1 MLPNLAAIASNNAT
15 TTLAK
20 AADVITLSFTT
31 SETPAATPTV
41 TISGG
46 AASVSGSGTSYTA
59 TRTVLAGDTNGAA
72 PFSISFQNSYGCTGT
87 RTTTTNSS
95 SVTVDTVA
103 PTIPTGTIASNNAT
117 TSLAK
122 AANVITVSFTTSE
135 TPSATPTVTI
145 SGGTATVSGSGTS
158 YTATRTVLAADTNGV
173 APFSISI
180 TDASGNTASRT
191 ATTNSSS
198 VTVDTSAPT
207 IPTGTI
213 ASNNATTTLAKTGDV
228 ITLTFTTS
236 ETPSATPTATISGGA
251 AIVSGSGTSYT
262 ATRTVLAGD
271 TNGIAP
277 FSISITDAAGNTASR
292 TATTNSSSVTIDTS
306 APTIPTATI
315 ASNNANT
322 SLAKSG
328 DTITLSFTTSETPS
342 ATPTA
347 TISGGAA
354 LVSGSGTSYTATR
367 TVLAG
372 DTNGVAPFSI
382 GIADATG
389 NTASRTTTTN
399 SSSVTVDTSAPTIP
413 SASIASN
420 NANTSLAKSGDV
432 ITLSF
437 TTSETPVAT
446 PTVTIGG
453 AAASV
458 SGSGTSWTATKTVVG
473 GDTNGIVPFSI
484 SISDAAGNTA
494 SRTTTTDS
502 SQVIIDT
509 VAPTFSSVSI
519 ASNNANTAVA
529 GTGDIITLSFT
540 TSENLLG
547 TPVVTI
553 HGSAASVSGS
563 GTSWSA
569 TKTVASCSG
578 NLVTFSISV
587 NDTAGNA
594 ASRTTTTNGSQVT
607 INPTPSATIVSNGGT
622 ICSGFNATFTVNG
635 SNGATLN
642 YTITG
647 QVGTQQLALTGI
659 NQTITA
665 LNATSNVTL
674 TLSSIVNAN
683 CSSSTFA
690 TTTST
695 VTVNALPIVTASNVS
710 GCSGTAIALSGLP
723 LGGTFS
729 VANPYTG
736 PSTTYT
742 YSYTDGNGCSATSDP
757 ASITTNPLP
766 ATPTISA
773 GSATTFCLGGSVT
786 LTASSGSTYLW
797 STGATTPSITV
808 TTSGNYSVQVT
819 NGFGC
824 QSAFSADTIVTV
836 TPQPIWYLDADNDQ
850 YYTGTPQASCT
861 SPGAGYTTATLI
873 GGGDCSDNNAAINP
887 GATDICYNNI
897 DENCNGTKSDGCA
910 AVVVNMTQSYDNS
923 LLAPLSKAIPAVAY
937 TYPGATNLKYRYSI
951 TNLVTGITA
960 ADVIQTSRYVTIPAS
975 IHQYNATYT
984 IKASAV
990 INDEVVAFAGNTI
1003 TVFSPTVEKIA
1014 LSIAS
1019 CGTTLTTL
1027 PSTISAAPGLN
1038 ATSYTFRIRL
1048 NDSNPTPTYGYSS
1061 SASRFVSA
1069 NSFTGFPLQYS
1080 TSYKISVQYTSTDP
1094 VSNLPVESGYGA
1106 ECTVNTPTIPLISLA
1121 SPSCG
1126 SQVAAL
1132 NANISA
1138 SSALYATG
1146 YQFRIRLTTDN
1157 GPTPT
1162 YYTSVTNVSRF
1173 SSLTAFVGITYA
1185 YNTQY
1190 SISVQYSLA
1199 GTSGTIWSG
1208 YGSECIVKTPFFP
1221 TTSLVQSQCGLVTPT
1236 SLTQQLNIIAYP
1248 GFPNY
1253 RVKLEEIDGE
1263 DVTNSE
1269 EVVFTYSHFRLN
1281 QFSIAQSGKNYNL
1294 SVAIKLGN
1302 VFGDY
1307 STACDLF
1314 TAAASRTIQMPFKAT
1329 AYPNPFANNF
1339 MIDVKTNSISS
1350 VNLKVYDMVGRLI
1363 EQREVRLSDM
1373 ENTTIGDLYPS
1384 GIYNVIVSQD
1394 KIVETLRVVKR

>member
-1 MLPNLAAIASNNAT
+1 M
-15 TTLAK
+15 
-20 AADVITLSFTT
+20 
-31 SETPAATPTV
+31 
-41 TISGG
+41 
-46 AASVSGSGTSYTA
+46 
-59 TRTVLAGDTNGAA
+59 TRN
-72 PFSISFQNSYGCTGT
+72 
-87 RTTTTNSS
+87 R
-95 SVTVDTVA
+95 
-103 PTIPTGTIASNNAT
+103 
-117 TSLAK
+117 
-122 AANVITVSFTTSE
+122 
-135 TPSATPTVTI
+135 
-145 SGGTATVSGSGTS
+145 
-158 YTATRTVLAADTNGV
+158 
-173 APFSISI
+173 
-180 TDASGNTASRT
+180 
-191 ATTNSSS
+191 
-198 VTVDTSAPT
+198 
-207 IPTGTI
+207 
-213 ASNNATTTLAKTGDV
+213 
-228 ITLTFTTS
+228 
-236 ETPSATPTATISGGA
+236 
-251 AIVSGSGTSYT
+251 
-262 ATRTVLAGD
+262 
-271 TNGIAP
+271 
-277 FSISITDAAGNTASR
+277 
-292 TATTNSSSVTIDTS
+292 
-306 APTIPTATI
+306 
-315 ASNNANT
+315 
-322 SLAKSG
+322 
-328 DTITLSFTTSETPS
+328 
-342 ATPTA
+342 
-347 TISGGAA
+347 
-354 LVSGSGTSYTATR
+354 
-367 TVLAG
+367 
-372 DTNGVAPFSI
+372 
-382 GIADATG
+382 
-389 NTASRTTTTN
+389 
-399 SSSVTVDTSAPTIP
+399 
-413 SASIASN
+413 
-420 NANTSLAKSGDV
+420 
-432 ITLSF
+432 
-437 TTSETPVAT
+437 
-446 PTVTIGG
+446 
-453 AAASV
+453 
-458 SGSGTSWTATKTVVG
+458 
-473 GDTNGIVPFSI
+473 
-484 SISDAAGNTA
+484 
-494 SRTTTTDS
+494 
-502 SQVIIDT
+502 
-509 VAPTFSSVSI
+509 
-519 ASNNANTAVA
+519 
-529 GTGDIITLSFT
+529 
-540 TSENLLG
+540 
-547 TPVVTI
+547 
-553 HGSAASVSGS
+553 
-563 GTSWSA
+563 
-569 TKTVASCSG
+569 
-578 NLVTFSISV
+578 
-587 NDTAGNA
+587 
-594 ASRTTTTNGSQVT
+594 
-607 INPTPSATIVSNGGT
+607 IVSNGGT

-674 TLSSIVNAN
+674 TLSSIVNVN

-729 VANPYTG
+729 EANPYTG

-836 TPQPIWYLDADNDQ
+836 TAQPIWYLDADNDQ

-1019 CGTTLTTL
+1019 CGTTLATL

-1048 NDSNPTPTYGYSS
+1048 NDGNPTPTYGYSS

-1106 ECTVNTPTIPLISLA
+1106 ECTINTPTIPLISLA

-1263 DVTNSE
+1263 DVTNSQE
-1269 EVVFTYSHFRLN
+1269 LVFTYSHFRLN
-1281 QFSIAQSGKNYNL
+1281 QFSIAQSGKNYNV

-1314 TAAASRTIQMPFKAT
+1314 TPAASRTIQMPFKAT

-1339 MIDVKTNSISS
+1339 MLDVKTTSQSAVSI
-1350 VNLKVYDMVGRLI
+1350 KVYDMVGRLI

-1373 ENTTIGDLYPS
+1373 ENTTIGDQYPS
-1384 GIYNVIVSQD
+1384 GVYNIIVSQD